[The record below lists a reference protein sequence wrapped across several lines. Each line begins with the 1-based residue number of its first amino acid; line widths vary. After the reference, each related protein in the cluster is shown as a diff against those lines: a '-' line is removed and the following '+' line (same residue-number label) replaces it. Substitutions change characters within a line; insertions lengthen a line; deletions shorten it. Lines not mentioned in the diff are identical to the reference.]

1 MVEVLNGFFS
11 SVFMRGN
18 ADIIPPAEETEM
30 KEMADVRFSKVKVKM
45 KKENLRT
52 AAAAGSD

>member
-18 ADIIPPAEETEM
+18 ADSIPPAEETEM
-30 KEMADVRFSKVKVKM
+30 KEIADVRFSRVKVKM
-45 KKENLRT
+45 KKKI
-52 AAAAGSD
+52 